1 MVLQFIL
8 FLLPVLMQTWLAAL
22 LIGRRLYRHFPL
34 FFAYTSFSLAAE
46 LLRTLVQHD
55 QWRFLYVYWTTEALY
70 ALLGFLAIYEAFRH
84 VFRHFYVMWW
94 WFRFLPAVI
103 GLLLMG
109 VSLVEGIFFPPIQA
123 PPLLATIFVSEMAVR
138 CLQSGVFC
146 LFIVLVKL
154 YSLPWRNYSFGI
166 ALGFAVSAFGIFVT
180 FLVRSK
186 SGTQFVPVIRF
197 IPPVAY
203 IIAVLIW
210 LLSFIKPEPP
220 DPFAGIESPLRPEEV
235 LVLLKS
241 WTQQIKGMF
250 KRCLT
255 TSLY

>member
-1 MVLQFIL
+1 MVQFIL
-8 FLLPVLMQTWLAAL
+8 LLLPVLMQVWLAVL
-22 LIGRRLYRHFPL
+22 LVARRLYRQFPL
-34 FFAYTSFSLAAE
+34 FFAYTLFSLAAE
-46 LLRTLVQHD
+46 LVRTLVQSD
-55 QWRFLYVYWTTEALY
+55 QWLFVYVYWTTEALY
-70 ALLGFLAIYEAFRH
+70 SLLGFLAIYEAFRR
-84 VFRHFYVMWW
+84 VFRHCYVMWW
-94 WFRFLPAVI
+94 WFKFLPVVTGA
-103 GLLLMG
+103 LLMG

-123 PPLLATIFVSEMAVR
+123 PPLLSTIFVSEMAVR

-166 ALGFAVSAFGIFVT
+166 ALGFAVSAFGILVT
-180 FLVRSK
+180 FVVRSK

-220 DPFAGIESPLRPEEV
+220 DPFAGIVSPLRPEEV
-235 LVLLKS
+235 LVLLKR